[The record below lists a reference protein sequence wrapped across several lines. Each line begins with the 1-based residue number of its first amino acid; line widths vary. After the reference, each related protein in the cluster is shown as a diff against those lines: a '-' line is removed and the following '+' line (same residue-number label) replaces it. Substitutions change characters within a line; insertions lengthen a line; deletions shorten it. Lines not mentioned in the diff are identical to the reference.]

1 VASIQQ
7 LSDRLRAE
15 IGDIAR
21 SFTDTFTSDGVDT
34 RYQLSQAPVQGYTL
48 SVKATTP
55 TLTATVTAASAASG
69 VITYTAANSFSVGQ
83 VVTISGLSTPAFNI
97 TAATITFA
105 SATLFRITNSA
116 TGSAVTAASGTALVP
131 SVTTDISSA
140 VTIEEGVG
148 VITIQTSA
156 VPVNNST
163 ITVMGQAYRYFTDSE
178 ISYYVNVAFLEHAS
192 HTTDSNGSRITQ
204 ISLLPPIEEYPLV
217 LLASTMALYTLA
229 NDSAFDIDIIS
240 PDGVSIPR
248 SERFRQLNEMV
259 QIRKDQYK
267 ELCAMLGVGLFRL
280 EVMTL
285 RRISRLTNRYI
296 PVYRPQEIDDRSIA
310 DRVRLNMPDYGDITP
325 PGAVVNRDISMYA
338 GDDFEMDFQFA
349 FDISTYTP
357 KAQITIHSGQ
367 TYAQI
372 GPLILGTFTFTKY
385 SYDSNTVVDSLKLR
399 LAGSVTKDLPKT
411 AYYDIQLTSSTGVV
425 KTYLTG
431 KVFTERQI
439 TT

>member
-1 VASIQQ
+1 VASIKQ

-55 TLTATVTAASAASG
+55 TLTATVTAASASAG
-69 VITYTAANSFSVGQ
+69 VITYTAVNSFAVGQ
-83 VVTISGLSTPAFNI
+83 VVTISGLSTAAFNI
-97 TAATITFA
+97 VGATITV
-105 SATLFRITNSA
+105 ATATSFRITNNA
-116 TGSAVTAASGTALVP
+116 TGTAVTAASGTALVP

-148 VITIQTSA
+148 VITIQTAA
-156 VPVNNST
+156 VPINNST
-163 ITVMGQAYRYFTDSE
+163 ITIMGQAYRYFTDSE
-178 ISYYVNVAFLEHAS
+178 ITYYINVAFLEHS
-192 HTTDSNGSRITQ
+192 NHSTDSNGSRITQ
-204 ISLLPPIEEYPLV
+204 IALLPPIEEYPVV

-229 NDSAFDIDIIS
+229 TDSAFDIDIIS

-248 SERFRQLNEMV
+248 SERFRQVNEMI

-267 ELCAMLGVGLFRL
+267 ELCAMLGIGLYRI

-296 PVYRPQEIDDRSIA
+296 PVYRPQEIDDRSHA
-310 DRVRLNMPDYGDITP
+310 ERVRLSMPDYGDTTP
-325 PGAVVNRDISMYA
+325 PGTVVSRDISMYA

-349 FDISTYTP
+349 FDISTFTP
-357 KAQITIHSGQ
+357 KAQITVYSAQ

-372 GPLILGTFTFTKY
+372 GPVILGTFSFTKY
-385 SYDSNTVVDSLKLR
+385 SYENNTVVDSLKITLP
-399 LAGSVTKDLPKT
+399 GSVTEDLPKT

-425 KTYLTG
+425 KTYLNG

>member
-1 VASIQQ
+1 MASIQQ

-69 VITYTAANSFSVGQ
+69 AITYTAVNSFKVGQ
-83 VVTISGLSTPAFNI
+83 VVTISGLSTSAFNI
-97 TAATITFA
+97 TGATITVVT
-105 SATLFRITNSA
+105 STSFRITNGA
-116 TGSAVTAASGTALVP
+116 TGTAVTGATATALVP
-131 SVTTDISSA
+131 SVTTDISSY

-148 VITIQTSA
+148 VITIQTGA
-156 VPVNNST
+156 VPINNST

-178 ISYYVNVAFLEHAS
+178 ISYYINVAFLEHAS
-192 HTTDSNGSRITQ
+192 HTTDSNGSRVTQ

-217 LLASTMALYTLA
+217 ILASTMALYTLA
-229 NDSAFDIDIIS
+229 TDSAFDIDIIS

-248 SERFRQLNEMV
+248 SERFRQVNEMIQV
-259 QIRKDQYK
+259 RKDQYK
-267 ELCAMLGVGLFRL
+267 ELCAMLGVGLFRI

-285 RRISRLTNRYI
+285 RRISRLTNRLI
-296 PVYRPQEIDDRSIA
+296 PVYRPQEIDDKSMA
-310 DRVRLNMPDYGDITP
+310 QRVRLNMPDYGDITP
-325 PGAVVNRDISMYA
+325 PGPVVSRDISMYA

-349 FDISTYTP
+349 FDLTSYTP
-357 KAQITIHSGQ
+357 KGQITLYSSQ
-367 TYAQI
+367 DYAQI
-372 GPLILGTFTFTKY
+372 GLVILGTFTFTKY
-385 SYDSNTVVDSLKLR
+385 SYSSNTVLDSLHLT
-399 LAGSVTKDLPKT
+399 LAGSITKNLPRT
-411 AYYDIQLTSSTGVV
+411 AYYDIQMTSSTGIV

-431 KVFTERQI
+431 KVFTEKQV
-439 TT
+439 TL

>member
-1 VASIQQ
+1 MASIKQ

-55 TLTATVTAASAASG
+55 TLTATVTAASASAG
-69 VITYTAANSFSVGQ
+69 VITYTAVNSFAVGQ
-83 VVTISGLSTPAFNI
+83 VVTISGLSTAAFNI
-97 TAATITFA
+97 VGATITV
-105 SATLFRITNSA
+105 ATATSFRITNNA
-116 TGSAVTAASGTALVP
+116 TGTAVTAASGTALVP

-148 VITIQTSA
+148 VITIQTAA
-156 VPVNNST
+156 VPINNST
-163 ITVMGQAYRYFTDSE
+163 ITIMGQAYRYFTDSE
-178 ISYYVNVAFLEHAS
+178 ITYYINVAFLEHS
-192 HTTDSNGSRITQ
+192 NHSTDSNGSRITQ
-204 ISLLPPIEEYPLV
+204 IALLPPIEEYPVV

-229 NDSAFDIDIIS
+229 TDSAFDIDIIS

-248 SERFRQLNEMV
+248 SERFRQVNEMI

-267 ELCAMLGVGLFRL
+267 ELCAMLGIGLYRI

-296 PVYRPQEIDDRSIA
+296 PVYRPQEIDDRSHA
-310 DRVRLNMPDYGDITP
+310 ERVRLSMPDYGDTTP
-325 PGAVVNRDISMYA
+325 PGTVVSRDISMYA

-349 FDISTYTP
+349 FDISTFTP
-357 KAQITIHSGQ
+357 KAQITVYSAQ

-372 GPLILGTFTFTKY
+372 GPVILGTFSFTKY
-385 SYDSNTVVDSLKLR
+385 SYENNTVVDSLKITLP
-399 LAGSVTKDLPKT
+399 GSVTEDLPKT

-425 KTYLTG
+425 KTYLNG

>member
-1 VASIQQ
+1 MASIKQ

-55 TLTATVTAASAASG
+55 TLTATVTAASASAG
-69 VITYTAANSFSVGQ
+69 VITYTATNSFAVGQ

-97 TAATITFA
+97 VGATITA
-105 SATLFRITNSA
+105 VTATSFRITNNA
-116 TGSAVTAASGTALVP
+116 TGNAVTAASGTALVP

-163 ITVMGQAYRYFTDSE
+163 ITIMGQAYRYFTDSE
-178 ISYYVNVAFLEHAS
+178 ITYYINVAFLEHS
-192 HTTDSNGSRITQ
+192 NHSTDSNGSRITQ
-204 ISLLPPIEEYPLV
+204 IALLPPIEEYPVV

-267 ELCAMLGVGLFRL
+267 ELCAMLGVGLYRL
-280 EVMTL
+280 EVLTL

-349 FDISTYTP
+349 FDISTFTP

-385 SYDSNTVVDSLKLR
+385 SYDSNTVVDSLKLK
-399 LAGSVTKDLPKT
+399 LAGSVTKELPKT

>member
-1 VASIQQ
+1 VASVNQ

-21 SFTDTFTSDGVDT
+21 SFTDTFTSDGIDT

-69 VITYTAANSFSVGQ
+69 VITYTAANSFAAGQ

-105 SATLFRITNSA
+105 SATLFRITNNA
-116 TGSAVTAASGTALVP
+116 TGSAVTGASATALVP
-131 SVTTDISSA
+131 SVTTDISSF

-148 VITIQTSA
+148 VITIQTGA

-178 ISYYVNVAFLEHAS
+178 ITYYINVAFLEHS
-192 HTTDSNGSRITQ
+192 NNSTDSNGSSITQ
-204 ISLLPPIEEYPLV
+204 IGLLPPIEEYPVV

-229 NDSAFDIDIIS
+229 TDSAFDIDIIS

-248 SERFRQLNEMV
+248 SERFRQVNEMI

-280 EVMTL
+280 EVMVL
-285 RRISRLTNRYI
+285 RRISRMTNRLI

-310 DRVRLNMPDYGDITP
+310 ERVRLSLPEYGDITP
-325 PGAVVNRDISMYA
+325 PGTVVKRDISMYA

-349 FDISTYTP
+349 FDISTFTP

-367 TYAQI
+367 RYAQI
-372 GPLILGTFTFTKY
+372 GPLILGTFSFTKY
-385 SYDSNTVVDSLKLR
+385 SYNDNTVVDSLKLT
-399 LAGSVTKDLPKT
+399 LPGSVTEDLPRT
-411 AYYDIQLTSSTGVV
+411 AYYDIQLTSSTGIV